1 MSDSPRRDRKADEPE
16 PARSAAERGEL
27 APLGGA
33 GDDPVDLSRTVTDMR
48 RLLEQ
53 LEEAARSPSKDA
65 NSQQP
70 LAVMAR
76 MLQYVHDSHAQIV
89 KTLENQDRSELFLQ
103 STQALNQTFRR
114 LNQSQD
120 ALVDKLLAERRRNPW
135 YLVAGASLVAIVVV
149 VAVFLLIDY
158 RNGGLRDEVDRMAT
172 ARDGLTAV
180 VADSQRSF
188 HEMGTK
194 LAETVDK
201 TLAANRVL
209 DNENRAKAKE
219 MESMRAELSSAIQRR
234 DDLEREKSGR
244 DERLTDLERER
255 GFLENKITTLQTK
268 LLDKELAA
276 KSIDDLIDQRLGKRG
291 DAKPKPA
298 DAKSERPIGESLP
311 EAPVSGVAPD
321 PAAAAS
327 SENALDAT
335 DATNDRG
342 VDAASE
348 ATEPVLPTDTV
359 PTDTEPNDAEPTA
372 PYDADPLFP
381 DPGPIDE
388 AARDA
393 EIAGNARIDMVTNA
407 VNQFLVASGVID
419 HRLLRHSGTKD
430 GELRE
435 IMLEIR
441 DDLGAPVGFHSAAG
455 MKIVVDPG
463 KLTAR
468 LILREGETVVRGA
481 RTPFSEGIHAVDVA
495 AVAPDSFTAVELMP
509 FLVLDAP
516 MPQNGEA
523 AVVPARKERFDPRE
537 PLALL
542 NARLASSGRG
552 HVRFARLGGIDL
564 GRLAD
569 VELNHY
575 SGSGA
580 LQKVV
585 AAKSCV
591 IEIDAAARRVSL
603 VFRGGK
609 HTQNGRE
616 TPFFAGRGEDPVN
629 AAWRLDLDDA
639 DVEGW
644 SVLKETLATERFVD

>member
-1 MSDSPRRDRKADEPE
+1 MSNSPRRDHHADEPNA
-16 PARSAAERGEL
+16 ARSAADRGEL
-27 APLGGA
+27 APLAGA
-33 GDDPVDLSRTVTDMR
+33 GDEPIDLSKTVTDMR

-53 LEEAARSPSKDA
+53 LEEAAQAPSKDA

-158 RNGGLRDEVDRMAT
+158 RNGGLRDEVDRMAS

-219 MESMRAELSSAIQRR
+219 MESMRAELAAATQRR
-234 DDLEREKSGR
+234 DELEREKSGR
-244 DERLTDLERER
+244 DERLSDLERER
-255 GFLENKITTLQTK
+255 GFLENKIATLQTK

-276 KSIDDLIDQRLGKRG
+276 KNIEELIDQRLGKRG
-291 DAKPKPA
+291 DANPKPA
-298 DAKSERPIGESLP
+298 VVTPETPIGESLP
-311 EAPVSGVAPD
+311 EAPGTGVATDRAGPG
-321 PAAAAS
+321 S
-327 SENALDAT
+327 SESVPE
-335 DATNDRG
+335 
-342 VDAASE
+342 VDAAK
-348 ATEPVLPTDTV
+348 EPAADAPADAAAPVIPTQ
-359 PTDTEPNDAEPTA
+359 PEPT
-372 PYDADPLFP
+372 PSEPTPVYDEDPLFP
-381 DPGPIDE
+381 DRGPVDE
-388 AARDA
+388 SARDA

-407 VNQFLVASGVID
+407 VNQFLIGSGVID
-419 HRLLRHSGTKD
+419 HRLMRHSGIKD

-435 IMLEIR
+435 VVIEIR
-441 DDLGAPVGFHSAAG
+441 DELGAPVGFHSAAG
-455 MKIVVDPG
+455 MKLVVDPG

-468 LILREGETVVRGA
+468 LVLREGETVVRGA

-495 AVAPDSFTAVELMP
+495 AVAPDSFTSVELMP

-516 MPQNGEA
+516 IPQNGEIT
-523 AVVPARKERFDPRE
+523 VTPARKERFDPRE

-542 NARLASSGRG
+542 NARLASSGRS

-585 AAKSCV
+585 EAKICV
-591 IEIDAAARRVSL
+591 IEIDEAARRVSL

-616 TPFFAGRGEDPVN
+616 TPFFVGRGEDPET
-629 AAWRLDLDDA
+629 ATWRLDLDDA
-639 DVEGW
+639 DIEGW